1 MNERRVLTQFNGLSE
16 QFMAFIHLQ
25 KLFESPSANT
35 THQECIH
42 MELSFPSWMSALI
55 SKCNRKG
62 VRKSIILVW
71 KMGIM
76 EKVDKKILELS
87 INFSTC
93 KTGTVLKE
101 SAYWSTLKCLNC
113 LQCPSAQ
120 VPFKCLACISAS
132 SVQVLKCLK
141 CLQVPKCLNS

>member
-1 MNERRVLTQFNGLSE
+1 
-16 QFMAFIHLQ
+16 
-25 KLFESPSANT
+25 
-35 THQECIH
+35 
-42 MELSFPSWMSALI
+42 MSALI

-101 SAYWSTLKCLNC
+101 SAY
-113 LQCPSAQ
+113 
-120 VPFKCLACISAS
+120 
-132 SVQVLKCLK
+132 
-141 CLQVPKCLNS
+141 